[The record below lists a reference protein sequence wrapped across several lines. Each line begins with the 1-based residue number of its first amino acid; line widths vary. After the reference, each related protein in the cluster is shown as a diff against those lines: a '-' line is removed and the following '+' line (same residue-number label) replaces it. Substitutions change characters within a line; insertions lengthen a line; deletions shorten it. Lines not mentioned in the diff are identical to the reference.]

1 MSTEPTHNAE
11 RTDNTEPTHDTEP
24 TNNAEPTDT
33 AADRN
38 DVLGAGAPRQGDD
51 LQRDPEDWATGDEPM
66 TAAQR
71 SYLDNLAKQA
81 GEQVPADLTKA
92 QASEQIDRLK
102 QQGGDGAAG

>member
-1 MSTEPTHNAE
+1 MSAK
-11 RTDNTEPTHDTEP
+11 P
-24 TNNAEPTDT
+24 TNNTDQT
-33 AADRN
+33 TNADDRD

-102 QQGGDGAAG
+102 QQGGDGDAG